1 MAWRLVRVLQV
12 FKGNHRKFSVIGSQD
27 KSDKMRF
34 VFVLSLSPFNKECP
48 VVASIHQCK
57 IGLSITTLASRV

>member
-1 MAWRLVRVLQV
+1 MS
-12 FKGNHRKFSVIGSQD
+12 FKSSKEITESFQLLAAKIKVI
-27 KSDKMRF
+27 KMRF

-48 VVASIHQCK
+48 VVASIHQCR